1 MKQNANKLLS
11 ILGWL
16 LFLVAIGLFIIQMGY
31 LLLHDRFQMEYIDNR
46 LFYIINLSIVICLY
60 GAIMILFN
68 FKRRFKAIA
77 AGFTG
82 VFIVMNLFLLFQS
95 NKEIKNII
103 SISPDA
109 NNVFSVKKTQ
119 QDETIYYRSYY
130 GILARPKATLPY
142 PITGD
147 YHVEWLA
154 NDVAVFTYQTNDNK
168 VQTFVGTYGDRKPGG
183 SYYYVGMEMQGVW
196 QDGNMKVISK
206 PDGIHVMENR
216 HEEFFEWANVH
227 QFGTLAIVLERD
239 HQAIWTITLNEDFE
253 VHSDAS
259 GAPTGSISL
268 YKATI
273 ERGESYNLKYIT
285 SN

>member
-16 LFLVAIGLFIIQMGY
+16 LFLVAIGLFVLQIGY
-31 LLLHDRFQMEYIDNR
+31 LLLQHKFQMEYIDNR
-46 LFYIINLSIVICLY
+46 LFYLINISIVVCLY
-60 GAIMILFN
+60 GAIILFN
-68 FKRRFKAIA
+68 FTRRFKAIA
-77 AGFTG
+77 TGYAG
-82 VFIVMNLFLLFQS
+82 VFIIISLFLLVQS

-119 QDETIYYRSYY
+119 LGEDIYYRSYY

-142 PITGD
+142 PITGE

-196 QDGNMKVISK
+196 QNGNIKVVSK
-206 PDGIHVMENR
+206 PDGIHVMENN
-216 HEEFFEWANVH
+216 HDEFFEWDNVH

-239 HQAIWTITLNEDFE
+239 DQAIWTIALNEDFE
-253 VHSDAS
+253 LYSNAS
-259 GAPTGSISL
+259 VPPTGSISL
-268 YKATI
+268 YKATV
-273 ERGESYNLKYIT
+273 GNKESYDLKYIT

>member
-16 LFLVAIGLFIIQMGY
+16 LFLVAIGLFFLQMGY
-31 LLLHDRFQMEYIDNR
+31 LLLQNKFQMEYIDNR
-46 LFYIINLSIVICLY
+46 LFYLINIFIVVCLY

-68 FKRRFKAIA
+68 FTRKFKAIG

-82 VFIVMNLFLLFQS
+82 IFIIMSLFLLVQS

-109 NNVFSVKKTQ
+109 NNIFSVKKTQ
-119 QDETIYYRSYY
+119 QGEDIYYRSYY
-130 GILARPKATLPY
+130 GVLARPKATLPY

-183 SYYYVGMEMQGVW
+183 YYYVGMEIQGVW

-206 PDGIHVMENR
+206 PEGIHVRENN

-239 HQAIWTITLNEDFE
+239 DQAIWTIALNEDFE
-253 VHSDAS
+253 LYSNAS
-259 GAPTGSISL
+259 VSPTGSISL
-268 YKATI
+268 YKATV
-273 ERGESYNLKYIT
+273 GNKESYDLKYIT
-285 SN
+285 AN